1 MLILSRHENGRP
13 CRVGRS
19 VIPYQTAPYAA
30 GAGAFQRSWGWS
42 VTEITFNGW
51 SESDQKAIREQL
63 VRILNS
69 GPFHQAQRRQRFL
82 EYIVNEAL
90 AGRGERLKGYSV
102 AQAVFDRAETFD
114 SNIDPIVRNEA
125 ARVRDRLREYYETDG
140 RGDPIRISLPK
151 GTYAPLIEFRE
162 GEQQVKSVS
171 KRRMRWQTT
180 VPVLALILMMGAVG
194 AWLTR
199 DLWGPAPKGAAEHPV
214 LGMPEGP
221 AIAVLPFAN
230 LSDDPKQEYFSD
242 GLTEDL
248 MTDLS
253 RASSDLRV
261 LARNTTFQDKG
272 KAVDVPKLGRELGA
286 RYVLEGSIQRTDDR
300 IRVTAQL
307 IDTGTGA
314 HIWANRYDRE
324 MADIFLV
331 QDEIVS
337 QIVTKIAGNYGVI
350 EITEARSATRKNP
363 EEIQA
368 YDLVLRAQ
376 DVMRPEWSH
385 KTFSAAKELLRQ
397 AIALD
402 PLNARARRELAYLAV
417 IGWVF
422 RFDKTPEPPQEIT
435 AQAAKAVQLDPADAR
450 AHMVAASAYFFTKQL
465 DLFEREAEQAMAL
478 APYDAEILA
487 TLGHLIASSGQWQ
500 RGVAL
505 VKKANELNAG
515 GAIGWYHA
523 AIYYDYYLQGDYE
536 RALEFRRL
544 HPDQQAIHAYIE
556 YIPVY
561 GQLGRK
567 QEAQENWRKLLA
579 DIPGASAETFEAWY
593 HLWNMRNEDIAKLM
607 DGVYKSG
614 VLGVEAKPPQ

>member
-1 MLILSRHENGRP
+1 
-13 CRVGRS
+13 V
-19 VIPYQTAPYAA
+19 TAI
-30 GAGAFQRSWGWS
+30 SL
-42 VTEITFNGW
+42 NCW

-69 GPFHQAQRRQRFL
+69 GPFHQSHRRQRFL
-82 EYIVNEAL
+82 EYLVNESL
-90 AGRGERLKGYSV
+90 AGRGERLKAYNV
-102 AQAVFDRAETFD
+102 ALEVFERPETFD
-114 SNIDPIVRNEA
+114 PTVDPLVRIEA
-125 ARVRDRLREYYETDG
+125 ARLREKLREYYGTEGQSDAIHI
-140 RGDPIRISLPK
+140 DLPK

-180 VPVLALILMMGAVG
+180 VPVLALILVLGALG

-199 DLWGPAPKGAAEHPV
+199 DLWGPAPEGAAEHPG

-221 AIAVLPFAN
+221 AIAVLPFTN

-248 MTDLS
+248 MTELS
-253 RASSDLRV
+253 RASDDLRV
-261 LARNTTFQDKG
+261 LARNTTFQYKG
-272 KAVDVPKLGRELGA
+272 KAVDVTKLGHDLGV
-286 RYVLEGSIQRTDDR
+286 RYVLEGSVRRTDDR
-300 IRVTAQL
+300 LRVMAQL
-307 IDTGTGA
+307 IDAQTGA
-314 HIWANRYDRE
+314 HIWADRFDRE

-337 QIVTKIAGNYGVI
+337 QIVAKIAGNFGVI
-350 EITEARSATRKNP
+350 EITEARSTTRKSP
-363 EEIQA
+363 DQIQA

-376 DVMRPEWSH
+376 DVMRAKWEYE
-385 KTFSAAKELLRQ
+385 TFSAAKELLRQ

-402 PLNARARRELAYLAV
+402 PSNARARRELAYLAV
-417 IGWVF
+417 IGWWS
-422 RFDKTPEPPQEIT
+422 RFDETPMPPQEIV

-450 AHMVAASAYFFTKQL
+450 AHMVAASAYFFNKQF
-465 DLFEREAEQAMAL
+465 DLFEREAQRAIDL

-505 VKKANELNAG
+505 AKKANELNAD

-523 AIYYDYYLQGDYE
+523 AMLYDYYLKGDYE

-544 HPDQQAIHAYIE
+544 HPDQQAMHAYIE
-556 YIPVY
+556 YIPIY

-567 QEAQENWRKLLA
+567 EEALENWRKLLA
-579 DIPGASAETFEAWY
+579 VVPGASAETFKDYY
-593 HLWNMRNEDIAKLM
+593 HLWNMRDEDIAKLM

-614 VLGVEAKPPQ
+614 VLGPEAKPGQ